1 MSLSLSISAIVSLS
15 KNGLALYVDLINVDD
30 FIDLLIKVIDTDLD
44 KDHEMFLV
52 GGQSI
57 SIGDIINK
65 ISKRGLLNL
74 KIDQK
79 GERSFINVQPFK
91 AEHTFDWKRKVFL

>member
-1 MSLSLSISAIVSLS
+1 M
-15 KNGLALYVDLINVDD
+15 
-30 FIDLLIKVIDTDLD
+30 D

-65 ISKRGLLNL
+65 ISKRGLLNF
-74 KIDQK
+74 KIAQK